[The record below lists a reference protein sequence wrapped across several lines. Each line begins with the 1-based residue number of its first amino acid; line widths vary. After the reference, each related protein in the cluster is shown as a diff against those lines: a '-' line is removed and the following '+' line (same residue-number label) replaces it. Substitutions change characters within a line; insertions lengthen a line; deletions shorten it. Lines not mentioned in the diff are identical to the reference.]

1 MFKRITTTDGQLRR
15 LDDVATSTTIKKK
28 RKLFGGKIFLKEN
41 LIRLPH
47 LCARPSFLTS
57 TLAVFYYLF
66 SNISTYLAR
75 HFETTIVA
83 TSKQHKKSSDAE
95 KIAWDFLLMVICF
108 FLSVFGRKSA
118 STSSTSSSSYF
129 FFYKEKVPIVLYFFF
144 PLLFEFM
151 ALFVFQSTV
160 PLCTFYSHWNDEL
173 LAEDLGRV
181 TDAGH
186 TVRRQHVVR
195 QSFSLCILLT
205 ANDWCVCVCK
215 GEKKTK
221 CRHCDSPWWTSW
233 LVDTQLFS
241 ITAVCSRYSFQLD
254 PLMSDRKQTKEFR
267 QLHWLND
274 FPHNLQNIP
283 DLGLIV
289 FLVLKMISCFEI
301 ATSKKGR
308 APVLRFGLR
317 HFFFKNLKTRQTS
330 MERNSIG
337 DWTIDQIIPFFF

>member
-205 ANDWCVCVCK
+205 ANDWCVCVQR
-215 GEKKTK
+215 EKKNEMPPL
-221 CRHCDSPWWTSW
+221 RQSM
-233 LVDTQLFS
+233 VDIVTCWHATIFDHGSLQSLLFS
-241 ITAVCSRYSFQLD
+241 TGPSHVWSKTNKR
-254 PLMSDRKQTKEFR
+254 
-267 QLHWLND
+267 
-274 FPHNLQNIP
+274 
-283 DLGLIV
+283 
-289 FLVLKMISCFEI
+289 ISP
-301 ATSKKGR
+301 AALTQR
-308 APVLRFGLR
+308 LPA
-317 HFFFKNLKTRQTS
+317 
-330 MERNSIG
+330 
-337 DWTIDQIIPFFF
+337 